1 MYVIRVIET
10 LQKYLTKCQAYKNMK
25 WILVIVIII
34 IITIIMILTISSN
47 IPSKI
52 ILKALGSPMK

>member
-1 MYVIRVIET
+1 MHVIQVTET

-34 IITIIMILTISSN
+34 IVITIIMI
-47 IPSKI
+47 PHYQ
-52 ILKALGSPMK
+52 

>member
-1 MYVIRVIET
+1 MYVIWVIET
-10 LQKYLTKCQAYKNMK
+10 LQKYLTKCQAYKDMK

-34 IITIIMILTISSN
+34 VITIFMILTISSN

>member
-1 MYVIRVIET
+1 MHVIQVTEN
-10 LQKYLTKCQAYKNMK
+10 LQKYLKKCQAYKNMK

-34 IITIIMILTISSN
+34 VVTIIMILTISGN